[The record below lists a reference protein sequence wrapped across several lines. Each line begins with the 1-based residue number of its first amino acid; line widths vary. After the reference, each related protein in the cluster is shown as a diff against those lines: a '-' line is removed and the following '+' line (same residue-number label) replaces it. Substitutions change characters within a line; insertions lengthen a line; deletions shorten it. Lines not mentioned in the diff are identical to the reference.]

1 MSSSFRSRWIPA
13 LAAVLL
19 TLAPASVS
27 ATPTEKDKAD
37 AKTAYTEARVAAAA
51 GRHADAVKAFKRS
64 QDLDPNPQTQLEM
77 AKSLQAEGKLLEASK
92 TLNEIINA
100 NPPVIWPVKS
110 AAQKT
115 LSELEPRIPWIQ
127 IKVIGPEQ
135 KLTSTTIDGK
145 EVDAENEVPWDPGER
160 VIAADADGYEP
171 AEKTITLAEGA
182 HEVVELTLARTGG
195 AKPAGPSGGDT
206 STNTTTS
213 GGGGGGGRSG
223 GGGDILSGPF
233 FIPMVV
239 GFGVGVVGLGMGT
252 AFGVMAL
259 NSAAEAKEDCN
270 GNTCPD
276 TVRVRRARDAAIVS
290 GNVSTATFII
300 GGVGIAAGAAML
312 ILNLTSSPPPP
323 KKEQAFVR
331 PYIGAGEAGVYGA
344 F

>member
-1 MSSSFRSRWIPA
+1 MLSSFRSRWIPA
-13 LAAVLL
+13 LAAALL
-19 TLAPASVS
+19 TLAPASGS
-27 ATPTEKDKAD
+27 AQPTDKDKAD

-77 AKSLQAEGKLLEASK
+77 AKSLQADGKLLEASK

-145 EVDAENEVPWDPGER
+145 DVDAENEMPWDPGEH

-195 AKPAGPSGGDT
+195 ARPAGASGGDT
-206 STNTTTS
+206 STKITTGGSS
-213 GGGGGGGRSG
+213 GGSSG

-259 NSAAEAKEDCN
+259 NSAAEAKEDCD

-276 TVRVRRARDAAIVS
+276 TVRVRRARDAAILS

-312 ILNLTSSPPPP
+312 VLNLTSSPPP

>member
-1 MSSSFRSRWIPA
+1 MLSSFRSRWIPA
-13 LAAVLL
+13 AFAVLL
-19 TLAPASVS
+19 TLAPAFVS

-51 GRHADAVKAFKRS
+51 GRHAEAVKAFKRS
-64 QDLDPNPQTQLEM
+64 NELDPNPQTALEM
-77 AKSLQAEGKLLEASK
+77 AKSLQADGKLLEASK

-100 NPPVIWPVKS
+100 NPPVVWPIKS

-115 LSELEPRIPWIQ
+115 LAELEPKIPWLQ

-145 EVDAENEVPWDPGER
+145 DVDAENEMPWDPGEH

-182 HEVVELTLARTGG
+182 HEVVELTLARKGG
-195 AKPAGPSGGDT
+195 PKKTPGGGGGDT
-206 STNTTTS
+206 PTKTTTS
-213 GGGGGGGRSG
+213 GGGGGG
-223 GGGDILSGPF
+223 DLFSGPY
-233 FIPMVV
+233 FIPMAV
-239 GFGVGVVGLGMGT
+239 GFGVGVVGVGLGT

-259 NSAAEAKEDCN
+259 NSTAEAKEDCD

-276 TVRVRRARDAAIVS
+276 TVSVRRARDAAVLQ

-300 GGVGIAAGAAML
+300 GGAGIAAGVAML
-312 ILNLTSSPPPP
+312 VLNMTSSPPP

-331 PYIGAGEAGVYGA
+331 PYIGAGEAGVFGA